1 MTLSRTA
8 IRLACAATLAVG
20 AAALPAAGSAASVVY
35 TDANNVWVAAPDGS
49 VKRQVTTN
57 GTADVFWAAPS
68 QADTGMILAFLKA
81 GSSSTMTYMNP
92 DGSVIRS
99 GLTPTYPV
107 GGSTCNF
114 SVSGPLNS
122 RLDASGAVATYS
134 LICNRSTFSG
144 GVLTY
149 LSDPYTVVTGTGAVF
164 GGLFIPDVWFPTFI
178 PGTAGP
184 GEVGDQILASPVMTN
199 VDGDYIVK
207 VPLKEPLAYNAVI
220 FADPPN
226 GTVAQADVS
235 RDGSRVALV
244 EQLNGESAPS
254 LFIYG
259 RNAPLGTPGANWT
272 SGCRVPTGPDPGLP
286 SWSPDGQMLAWN
298 DDQGT
303 KVASITSVAGD
314 AGSPPA
320 CGLGTTVVLSATG
333 GDPVFS
339 NAAAPAGQS
348 AASGSGSSGS
358 SGASAGSGGGG
369 AAVRSLAIT
378 APASAPRRAIR
389 SKGLAVSTR
398 CKVACTVRATMKAGG
413 RVVARGSKRL
423 KKAGVARIR
432 LRGVVPRGIRS
443 VTITV
448 TTGTAIATK
457 VVKVTG

>member
-1 MTLSRTA
+1 MTLRRTA
-8 IRLACAATLAVG
+8 VRLVLAATLVTG
-20 AAALPAAGSAASVVY
+20 AATLPAAASAASVVY

-49 VKRQVTTN
+49 VKRQVTTS
-57 GTADVFWAAPS
+57 GTADVSWAAPS

-99 GLTPTYPV
+99 GLTPTYPI
-107 GGSTCNF
+107 GGPTCNF

-149 LSDPYTVVTGTGAVF
+149 PSDPYTVVTGTGAVF

-184 GEVGDQILASPVMTN
+184 GEVGDQVLASPVMTN
-199 VDGDYIVK
+199 ADGDYIVK
-207 VPLKEPLAYNAVI
+207 VPLREPLAYSAVI
-220 FADPPN
+220 FADAPN
-226 GTVAQADVS
+226 GSVSLADVS

-244 EQLNGESAPS
+244 EQLNGESAPG

-259 RNAPLGTPGANWT
+259 RNAPLGTPNANWT
-272 SGCRVPTGPDPGLP
+272 SGCRVPTGPGPGLP
-286 SWSPDGQMLAWN
+286 SWSPDGQMLAWK
-298 DDQGT
+298 DGQGT
-303 KVASITSVAGD
+303 KVASIASVAGD

-320 CGLGTTVVLSATG
+320 CGVRTTVVLSTTG

-339 NAAAPAGQS
+339 NASAPAAPAPPSGG
-348 AASGSGSSGS
+348 SGSGGS
-358 SGASAGSGGGG
+358 AAGA
-369 AAVRSLAIT
+369 RSLAIT
-378 APASAPRRAIR
+378 APASASRRAIR

-398 CKVACTVRATMKAGG
+398 CSVACTVRGTMKAGR
-413 RVVARGSKRL
+413 RVIARGSTRL
-423 KKAGVARIR
+423 RKPGVARIR
-432 LRGVVPRGIRS
+432 LRGAVPRGIRS

-448 TTGTAIATK
+448 TTGTATATK